1 LCSYRKDGFY
11 HPTLINKTRTL
22 PLVFALTAVVLPPCA
37 PACSVLLFTDA
48 NGLPYFGRTLEFV
61 GNVPNRMTY
70 YPAGSR
76 FESATPDSR
85 PGIRWDSK
93 HGALKAAKEV
103 TFDAINANTNPK
115 ATGLFLN

>member
-1 LCSYRKDGFY
+1 
-11 HPTLINKTRTL
+11 
-22 PLVFALTAVVLPPCA
+22 
-37 PACSVLLFTDA
+37 
-48 NGLPYFGRTLEFV
+48 
-61 GNVPNRMTY
+61 MTY

-103 TFDAINANTNPK
+103 TLDAINANTNPE

>member
-1 LCSYRKDGFY
+1 M
-11 HPTLINKTRTL
+11 NKTRIL
-22 PLVFALTAVVLPPCA
+22 PLVSALTAVVLSPYA
-37 PACSVLLFTDA
+37 SACSVLLFTDA
-48 NGLPYFGRTLEFV
+48 NGLPCFGRTLEFV

-103 TFDAINANTNPK
+103 TLDAINANTNPE
-115 ATGLFLN
+115 ATDLFLN